1 MQSAINSLKCLYTT
15 TEPPKIGQGQNL
27 ATAWSGQ
34 DRRCLDLELTPSFRC
49 QVQCGWN
56 MGPRAAGR
64 APTFSPSWLPKGGTG
79 GAGLPPTQT
88 RGEDPPPL
96 GRGASDNRKPG
107 GTHTPR
113 VPGPLMQPSLS
124 LTRPPHPHNVPL
136 MPGSHC
142 TPHSNPSL
150 LPREKHMKSGPFLHP
165 HHFQAPAGH
174 LPPELSTVPSR
185 DSASHTELQS

>member
-1 MQSAINSLKCLYTT
+1 MPGPGADTQLQMPSPVWL
-15 TEPPKIGQGQNL
+15 EHGPQGCWPSTNFLPFL
-27 ATAWSGQ
+27 ASKRW
-34 DRRCLDLELTPSFRC
+34 DRRCRPASHPD
-49 QVQCGWN
+49 
-56 MGPRAAGR
+56 AGR
-64 APTFSPSWLPKGGTG
+64 RSSTPGEGRHLTTENP
-79 GAGLPPTQT
+79 AGRTP
-88 RGEDPPPL
+88 
-96 GRGASDNRKPG
+96 
-107 GTHTPR
+107 PR